1 VDGEVTIGPVPDPTG
16 VPPIAFS
23 TLACPEWSPEEVVD
37 RAAALGYDAVEW
49 RGGDEGHV
57 STAWGDDRRAA
68 LRRRMDERG
77 LAALAVTAYSVFT
90 SPDTADRE
98 ANREH
103 LRAHIRLA
111 RDLGA
116 PFVRTFLGFRI
127 DDAGDDAMTAR
138 LAGAIAAVADEA
150 VTLGVTIVIEP
161 HDDFVDAPSVAAVL
175 RALDHPA
182 VGAIWDIGNAWEA
195 GERPETG
202 AAALAPWIRYIQV
215 KDGRGRGAGWQ
226 LTRLG
231 EGDVP
236 LEAALTLVASNGPLP
251 PISLEWERAWHPEL
265 DPADTVLGPS
275 LRVIRSL
282 ATEAIRASR

>member
-1 VDGEVTIGPVPDPTG
+1 MCLVPDPTG

-57 STAWGDDRRAA
+57 STAWDDDRRTV

-77 LAALAVTAYSVFT
+77 VTALAVTAYSVFT
-90 SPDTADRE
+90 SPDTDERE
-98 ANREH
+98 ANRAH
-103 LRAHIRLA
+103 LRAHLRLA

-127 DDAGDDAMTAR
+127 DDAGDDALTAR
-138 LAGAIAAVADEA
+138 LAGAIAPVADEA
-150 VTLGVTIVIEP
+150 ATLGVTVVIEP
-161 HDDFVDAPSVAAVL
+161 HDDFVVASSVAAVL

-182 VGAIWDIGNAWEA
+182 VGAVWDIGNAWEA
-195 GERPETG
+195 GERPEIG
-202 AAALAPWIRYIQV
+202 GAALAPWIRYIQL
-215 KDGRGRGAGWQ
+215 KDGRERGAGWQ

-236 LEAALTLVASNGPLP
+236 LTASLALAASRGPLP

-265 DPADTVLGPS
+265 DPADIVLGPS
-275 LRVIRSL
+275 LRTIRSL
-282 ATEAIRASR
+282 VTDAIRASR